1 MVHEKRESSK
11 GWGSIGWRSV
21 PLHTGTDEDTVKCCN
36 PSCAIQEFHLFCL
49 NINTIPKTWYCPRCR
64 ALLEFKKRGSKQ
76 HSANTKPKFTRHNTL
91 QANTHTHTLTL
102 TKTRPKLTHV
112 TTNTRPKLTHVTTNT
127 NQTVTHVTTHTK
139 QTATRLNQQSNS
151 HTCHNKKQPNS
162 HTYHKKHQQNSH

>member
-11 GWGSIGWRSV
+11 GWGSTGWRSV

-64 ALLEFKKRGSKQ
+64 ALLEFKKRGSTQ
-76 HSANTKPKFTRHNTL
+76 HSAKTKPKFTRHNTL
-91 QANTHTHTLTL
+91 QANTHTLTL

-112 TTNTRPKLTHVTTNT
+112 ATNT
-127 NQTVTHVTTHTK
+127 NQTVTHVTTHTE

-151 HTCHNKKQPNS
+151 HTCHNKKQPNN
-162 HTYHKKHQQNSH
+162 HKKHQQNSH